1 MTINEI
7 IQKRRTVYPSSYSKK
22 SIDNL
27 IITQILENANMAPSH
42 RLTQPW
48 FFKIY
53 KGNSKEK
60 LAMEMV
66 DANKKSLES
75 LNYIDAK
82 SKKIID
88 KCKNSDCVIAV
99 FMKRDPKKSVPMW
112 EEIASTAM
120 AVQNMWLSC
129 VYYKIG
135 CYWSTPKFK
144 KFMKKYFKLKNN
156 EKCLGFFYMGKYD
169 HNNIESKKRI
179 SIKNKTK
186 WYY

>member
-7 IQKRRTVYPSSYSKK
+7 IQKRKTVYPSSYSKK

-53 KGNSKEK
+53 KGISREK

-66 DANKKSLES
+66 DANKKSLKS

-82 SKKIID
+82 SKKIKAGKI
-88 KCKNSDCVIAV
+88 KAKN
-99 FMKRDPKKSVPMW
+99 
-112 EEIASTAM
+112 
-120 AVQNMWLSC
+120 L
-129 VYYKIG
+129 
-135 CYWSTPKFK
+135 
-144 KFMKKYFKLKNN
+144 
-156 EKCLGFFYMGKYD
+156 
-169 HNNIESKKRI
+169 I
-179 SIKNKTK
+179 S
-186 WYY
+186 